1 MKRRVLIVGP
11 TRYSLPL
18 SESLR
23 KKFDA
28 LGEHFEYRVLARGS
42 GEQDGFR
49 LQPSGLR
56 FYAELP
62 ARLARELRDFRPDA
76 VLAQDPHTAAAAMPA
91 GPPAG
96 VKPPI
101 VLGVHGTG
109 RTAARLYGSPAG
121 RLLGPGWDVVAARAA
136 RRAEGVRTI

>member
-1 MKRRVLIVGP
+1 VKRRVLIVGP

-28 LGEHFEYRVLARGS
+28 LDEHFEYRVLARGS

-76 VLAQDPHTAAAAMPA
+76 VLAQDPHTAAAAMTA
-91 GPPAG
+91 RTIARTRT
-96 VKPPI
+96 PI
-101 VLGVHGTG
+101 VLEVHGNW
-109 RTAARLYGSPAG
+109 RTAARMRSEERRVGKECRSRWSPYH
-121 RLLGPGWDVVAARAA
+121 
-136 RRAEGVRTI
+136 